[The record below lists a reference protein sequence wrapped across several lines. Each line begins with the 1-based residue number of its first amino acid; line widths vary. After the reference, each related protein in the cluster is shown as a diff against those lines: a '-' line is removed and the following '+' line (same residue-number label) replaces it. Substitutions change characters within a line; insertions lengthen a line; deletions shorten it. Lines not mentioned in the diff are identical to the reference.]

1 MKSLIATVAVA
12 AALAVPA
19 VSFAQQSNGPVTRAQ
34 VRAELIQLEQA
45 GYNPASDRVNY
56 PEEIQAAEAKIHG
69 QQNVAA
75 QADTSGY
82 GAQPAAAAAGYGA
95 QPAAA
100 AESGS
105 PNKVKRIAD
114 GAPVYKGR

>member
-82 GAQPAAAAAGYGA
+82 GAQPAAAA
-95 QPAAA
+95 
-100 AESGS
+100 ESGS

>member
-1 MKSLIATVAVA
+1 M
-12 AALAVPA
+12 
-19 VSFAQQSNGPVTRAQ
+19 TRAQ
-34 VRAELIQLEQA
+34 VKAELIQLEQA
-45 GYNPASDRVNY
+45 GYNPGTARVNY
-56 PEEIQAAEAKIHG
+56 PEEIQAAEARVHG

-82 GAQPAAAAAGYGA
+82 GAQPAAAV
-95 QPAAA
+95 
-100 AESGS
+100 ESGA